1 MTTARKAPPQAWK
14 PGQSGNPSGKKPGG
28 RNKATLAVL
37 ALMESGAK
45 EITEAVVAAAKNGDL
60 TAARMILDR
69 LVPFARERPVALA
82 LPDTSTAEG
91 INAAQQSI
99 LQAVAAG
106 DLLPGEGTALA
117 GIIETRR
124 KALET
129 EELER
134 RIAALE
140 ERHDRT

>member
-1 MTTARKAPPQAWK
+1 MTKNTSTTWK
-14 PGQSGNPSGKKPGG
+14 PGQSGNPKGKPTGA
-28 RNKATLAVL
+28 RNKATIAVL
-37 ALMESGAK
+37 ALMESGAT
-45 EITEAVVAAAKNGDL
+45 EITATVIDAAKAGNL

-69 LVPFARERPVALA
+69 LAPPAKERPVSMIM
-82 LPDTSTAEG
+82 PDTGTAEG
-91 INAAQQSI
+91 VSAAQQAI

-106 DLLPGEGTALA
+106 ELLPGEASALA
-117 GIIETRR
+117 GIVETRR

-140 ERHDRT
+140 ERNDRT

>member
-1 MTTARKAPPQAWK
+1 MARWQK
-14 PGQSGNPSGKKPGG
+14 GTSGNLAGKPTGS

-37 ALMESGAK
+37 TLMEQGAK
-45 EITEAVVAAAKNGDL
+45 EITEAVVAAAKTGDL

-69 LVPFARERPVALA
+69 LAPHAKERPVSLV
-82 LPDTSTAEG
+82 LPNTDTVEG
-91 INAAQQSI
+91 VSAAQQVI

-117 GIIETRR
+117 GIVEARRKSIET
-124 KALET
+124 LQ
-129 EELER
+129 LDL

-140 ERHDRT
+140 ARNVTT

>member
-1 MTTARKAPPQAWK
+1 MARWQK
-14 PGQSGNPSGKKPGG
+14 GTSGNLAGKPTGS

-37 ALMESGAK
+37 TLMEQGAK
-45 EITEAVVAAAKNGDL
+45 EITEAVVAAAKTGDL

-69 LVPFARERPVALA
+69 LAPHAKERPVSVD
-82 LPDTSTAEG
+82 LPDTSTVEG
-91 INAAQQSI
+91 INAAQQAI

-117 GIIETRR
+117 GIVEARRKSIET
-124 KALET
+124 LQ
-129 EELER
+129 LDL

-140 ERHDRT
+140 ARNVTT